1 MNSLYIAFKS
11 YSWLWDNKLEVAKIS
26 ILVLLSI
33 LVYQFI
39 ANGLLSM
46 PIYFLSIWLASSSM
60 VRLHRFILLDQD
72 KGSVEIFEK
81 PSRTDFIYLLVW
93 FSVFVAERIYEI
105 AIENIGSYFGTFEIV
120 IIILSV
126 LVSIYIFGRI
136 YMVFPAISV
145 GKNLSFAWNLT
156 NRRERVW
163 LTITST
169 AIFMTPIYIVLIFL
183 IFSLQ
188 PSSYLIWASI
198 FISLIFINSH
208 YSQLFKSF
216 TVRKDK

>member
-60 VRLHRFILLDQD
+60 VRLHRFIFLDQD
-72 KGSVEIFEK
+72 KDSVEIFEK

-163 LTITST
+163 LTIAST
-169 AIFMTPIYIVLIFL
+169 TIFMTPIYVVLIFL

-188 PSSYLIWASI
+188 PSSYLVWASI
-198 FISLIFINSH
+198 FISLILINSH
-208 YSQLFKSF
+208 YSHLFKSF

>member
-1 MNSLYIAFKS
+1 
-11 YSWLWDNKLEVAKIS
+11 
-26 ILVLLSI
+26 
-33 LVYQFI
+33 
-39 ANGLLSM
+39 
-46 PIYFLSIWLASSSM
+46 
-60 VRLHRFILLDQD
+60 
-72 KGSVEIFEK
+72 
-81 PSRTDFIYLLVW
+81 
-93 FSVFVAERIYEI
+93 
-105 AIENIGSYFGTFEIV
+105 
-120 IIILSV
+120 
-126 LVSIYIFGRI
+126 
-136 YMVFPAISV
+136 MVFPAISV

>member
-1 MNSLYIAFKS
+1 MNSLYFAFKS

-39 ANGLLSM
+39 ANGLLTM

-163 LTITST
+163 LTIAST

-198 FISLIFINSH
+198 FISLILINSH
-208 YSQLFKSF
+208 YSHLFKSF
-216 TVRKDK
+216 H